1 VKIFTSIQ
9 ESAKIADVLDVVFII
24 DEGALTAPQHYWTK
38 QFLKAFTQLF
48 VISPEYTKVRAHH
61 TIL

>member
-1 VKIFTSIQ
+1 M
-9 ESAKIADVLDVVFII
+9 ADVLDVVFII

-61 TIL
+61 TRQ